1 MCVSMKTQEK
11 VLSPEIQQLQRAYQ
25 ADQQVKYMSLQAEL
39 ELLLQ
44 QVKTGKV
51 K

>member
-1 MCVSMKTQEK
+1 MTTKAKT
-11 VLSPEIQQLQRAYQ
+11 LSPEVQKLQKAYQ

-44 QVKTGKV
+44 QVKTAKV

>member
-1 MCVSMKTQEK
+1 MNTELKTTNYNNLE
-11 VLSPEIQQLQRAYQ
+11 QLQKAYQ
-25 ADQQVKYMSLQAEL
+25 ADQQVKYMSLEAEL

-44 QVKTGKV
+44 QIKTAK